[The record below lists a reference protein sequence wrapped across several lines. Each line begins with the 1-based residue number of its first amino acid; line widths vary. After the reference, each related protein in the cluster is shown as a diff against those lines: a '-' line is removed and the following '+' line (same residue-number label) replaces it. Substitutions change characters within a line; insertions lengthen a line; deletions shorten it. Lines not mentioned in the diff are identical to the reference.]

1 MAYCVNI
8 VRSLLNLLNLSTL
21 PYFVFLEIQVLNF
34 WYLFRNLRILLVFP
48 FLIFSLHFRIFL
60 ILRFLM
66 AEFHGIYYVPPG
78 FSLYFAFWCS
88 IFDIFLRHLF
98 YTVLKILYT
107 CHIPFQLPVFFS
119 ESSWGFLILASDC
132 LCRFANNPL
141 F

>member
-1 MAYCVNI
+1 MLMTSFTYVKFSLKRFHCMIQVCSENVIFLMLYNLTLLIKASMAYCVNI

-66 AEFHGIYYVPPG
+66 AEFHGIYYVPASRQDFPYTLLSDVQ
-78 FSLYFAFWCS
+78 FSTYF
-88 IFDIFLRHLF
+88 
-98 YTVLKILYT
+98 
-107 CHIPFQLPVFFS
+107 
-119 ESSWGFLILASDC
+119 
-132 LCRFANNPL
+132 
-141 F
+141 

>member
-66 AEFHGIYYVPPG
+66 AEFHGIIMY
-78 FSLYFAFWCS
+78 
-88 IFDIFLRHLF
+88 
-98 YTVLKILYT
+98 
-107 CHIPFQLPVFFS
+107 QLHARI
-119 ESSWGFLILASDC
+119 FLILCFLMFNFRHIFKTSFLHC
-132 LCRFANNPL
+132 LKDSLYLSYPL
-141 F
+141 STACLFFWIFMGFSYFGIWLSLSLC